1 MLQLHVLLSIRRK
14 KKIWEFGVTQQNE
27 SDSHL
32 AAYLA

>member
-1 MLQLHVLLSIRRK
+1 MFHRALEGAKK